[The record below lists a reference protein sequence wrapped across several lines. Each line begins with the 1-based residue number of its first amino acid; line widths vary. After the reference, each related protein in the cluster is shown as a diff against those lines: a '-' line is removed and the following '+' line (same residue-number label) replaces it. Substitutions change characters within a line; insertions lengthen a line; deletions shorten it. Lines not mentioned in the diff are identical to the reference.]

1 MTRKYTW
8 LPSTLIFLLTTLSTP
23 LFAHAQNVAVVN
35 GAPIPSTRANA
46 LLEEFR
52 RQGQPDTP
60 ELHSAVREELI
71 NREILMQEAA
81 RRGLPNRPE
90 IKAQL
95 AIAQQSVVIRALI
108 EDFWQQKP
116 SDAELRA
123 AYLALTQKMGNK
135 EYHLHHILLDNEAQA
150 KELISKIKNGASFE
164 ELAKQYSKDPGSA
177 KNGGDLDWAVPQTFV
192 PEFAQSA
199 TRLKPGQIT
208 QQPVR
213 TQFGWH
219 IIRVDNTRALKAPPF
234 EQIKPQLTQQIQ
246 QEKLQNFIDN
256 LRAHAKIQ

>member
-8 LPSTLIFLLTTLSTP
+8 LLATLVCCATP
-23 LFAHAQNVAVVN
+23 LMATPAIAQNIAVVN
-35 GAPIPSTRANA
+35 GTPIPSGRAEA
-46 LLEEFR
+46 LLQEFI

-60 ELHSAVREELI
+60 ELRTAVREELI

-81 RRGLPNRPE
+81 RRGLPNQPE
-90 IKAQL
+90 LKAQL

-108 EDFWQQKP
+108 QDFWQNHAA

-123 AYLALTQKMGNK
+123 AYLAISQKMGNK
-135 EYHLHHILLDNEAQA
+135 EYQLHHILLDNEAQA
-150 KELISKIKNGASFE
+150 KELVSKIKGGANFE

-177 KNGGDLDWAVPQTFV
+177 KNGGALDWAVPQSYV
-192 PEFAQSA
+192 PEFAQSIM
-199 TRLKPGQIT
+199 RLKPGKIT
-208 QQPVR
+208 EQPVR

-219 IIRVDNTRALKAPPF
+219 IIRLDNTRTLAAPSF
-234 EQIKPQLTQQIQ
+234 EQVKPQLAEQIQ

-256 LRAHAKIQ
+256 LRAHAKIK

>member
-8 LPSTLIFLLTTLSTP
+8 LPATLIYLTTFSISP
-23 LFAHAQNVAVVN
+23 FAHAQNIAVVN
-35 GAPIPSTRANA
+35 GTPIASTRADA
-46 LLEEFR
+46 LLEEFG
-52 RQGQPDTP
+52 RQGQADTP
-60 ELHSAVREELI
+60 ELRTAVREELI

-108 EDFWQQKP
+108 EDFWQQQKP

-135 EYHLHHILLDNEAQA
+135 EYHLHHILLDDEAQA
-150 KELISKIKNGASFE
+150 KELISKIKSGASFE
-164 ELAKQYSKDPGSA
+164 ALAKQYSKDPGSA
-177 KNGGDLDWAVPQTFV
+177 KNGGDLDWAPLQTYV

-208 QQPVR
+208 QQPLH

-219 IIRVDNTRALKAPPF
+219 IIRVDNTRALKAPSF
-234 EQIKPQLTQQIQ
+234 EQLKPQLTQQIQ

-256 LRAHAKIQ
+256 LRTHAKIQ